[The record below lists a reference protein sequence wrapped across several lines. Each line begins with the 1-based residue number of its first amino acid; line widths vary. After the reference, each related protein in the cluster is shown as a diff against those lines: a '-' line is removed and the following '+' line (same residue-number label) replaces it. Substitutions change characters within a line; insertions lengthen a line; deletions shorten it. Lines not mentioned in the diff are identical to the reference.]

1 MTNQPSIRFHDGRS
15 IPQVG
20 LGVWR
25 TPEDTA
31 AEVVAAALKAGYRHV
46 DTARIYGNEAGVGE
60 GVHRSGVPR
69 EEVFLTTKVW
79 NDDQGYDETLRAC
92 EGSLGRLG
100 TDYAD
105 LYLIHW
111 PAPNQGRYVETWKA
125 LVRLKQEG
133 RARSIGVSNFTAEH
147 LERVIG
153 ETGVKPV
160 LNQIE
165 IHPNFTQTALREAHV
180 RLGIATQSWSPLG
193 KGELL
198 GDPVLAEVAAKHGRT
213 PAQIVI
219 RWHLDEGL
227 VVIPKTV
234 TPARM
239 AENLAVFDFSLDA
252 DDLARIATLENP
264 EGRMGP
270 DPMTATF

>member
-1 MTNQPSIRFHDGRS
+1 MTNQPRIRFHDGRS

-79 NDDQGYDETLRAC
+79 NDDQGYDETLQAC

-165 IHPNFTQTALREAHV
+165 IHPDFPQTALREAHV

-252 DDLARIATLENP
+252 HDLARIATLENP